1 MQDLTS
7 AQVLFLGLA
16 GMEDAQ
22 ITAGNGLVKRDAAE
36 VQATSTADYFKAKRM
51 LKPGTEEF
59 ADLQDKRKRQ
69 SGLRKLLDGR
79 VKALIQED
87 MRYR

>member
-1 MQDLTS
+1 
-7 AQVLFLGLA
+7 
-16 GMEDAQ
+16 MEDAQ
-22 ITAGNGLVKRDAAE
+22 ITAGNGLVKRDTAE

-51 LKPGTEEF
+51 LKPGTGEF
-59 ADLQDKRKRQ
+59 TDLQDKRKRQ